1 MTISWERLAENSQG
15 EFEAGD
21 YERAAYR
28 LVMEQ
33 VIYGTERGS
42 GAAYHL
48 IIKHLA
54 QFKEVVGRLG
64 LTLLHN
70 SHQSYVVVLPN
81 HRVGQRMRLSETRF
95 ALVLRRLYDDKI
107 HKAEITAG
115 EAFIELEELERAYRE
130 LIGKTFPDRG
140 ELTELLRALKRYG
153 ICRQEE
159 TENDLQPFQVVIR
172 PGIVDVLGENAL
184 HQLAAHAPDASITE
198 EDSDE
203 VA

>member
-1 MTISWERLAENSQG
+1 MTVSWERLAENSQG

-21 YERAAYR
+21 YERAVYR

-33 VIYGTERGS
+33 VIYGSERGS
-42 GAAYHL
+42 GAAFHL
-48 IIKHLA
+48 IVKHLA
-54 QFKEVVGRLG
+54 VFKDVVGKLG

-81 HRVGQRMRLSETRF
+81 HRVGQRMRLSETRL

-107 HKAEITAG
+107 HKAEVTAG
-115 EAFIELEELERAYRE
+115 EAFIELEDLERAYRE
-130 LIGKTFPDRG
+130 LIGKPFPDRG
-140 ELTELLRALKRYG
+140 ELSELLRTLKRYG

-159 TENDLQPFQVVIR
+159 TENELQPFQVVVR
-172 PGIVDVLGENAL
+172 PGIVDVLGESAL
-184 HQLAAHAPDASITE
+184 HQLAAHAPDGTIE
-198 EDSDE
+198 EDSNE